1 MLTEQLPPLQIN
13 GLTVQKPIIQGGMG
27 VGISLAGLASAVADA
42 GGMGVISS
50 VGIGFLKHGSQHFV
64 RGLNAKVLRE
74 EIRLARSRTSGVLG
88 VNIMVAITDFEDQLE
103 AAFQEEIDV
112 VIMGAG
118 LPLKMPKSIDLKTA
132 HTRTAVIVS
141 SGRAAGLIFRQWAKN
156 FNHVPDMVI
165 VEGPLAGGHLGFKRE
180 QIEDPA
186 FALENLIPDVLKA
199 VEPYQWKFDKDIP
212 VIAAGGIWDGA
223 DIRRFLEMGAAGV
236 QMGTRFVTTQ
246 ECDASQTFKSTY
258 IEAQP
263 DDITLIQSPVG
274 LPGRA
279 IRNHFLDEVSAGVRK
294 PMSCPWHCL
303 KTCNV
308 TTSPYCI
315 AHALMNA
322 QLGNMAEGYAFAGA
336 NAWKAREIVS
346 VDTLFKAL
354 AQEFYKSHEM
364 AVMEPALT

>member
-1 MLTEQLPPLQIN
+1 MQTQHLPPLQIN

-27 VGISLAGLASAVADA
+27 VGISLAGLASAVANA

-50 VGIGFLKHGSQHFV
+50 VGIGFLKHGASHFV
-64 RGLNAKVLRE
+64 PGLNTKVLRE

-132 HTRTAVIVS
+132 HTRTAIIVS
-141 SGRAAGLIFRQWAKN
+141 SGRAAALIFKQWARHY
-156 FNHVPDMVI
+156 NHVPDMVI
-165 VEGPLAGGHLGFKRE
+165 VEGPLAGGHLGFKQE
-180 QIEDPA
+180 QITDPA
-186 FALENLIPDVLKA
+186 FALEHLIPDVLKA
-199 VEPYQWKFDKDIP
+199 VEPYQWQFDKDIP

-223 DIRRFLEMGAAGV
+223 DIRRFMEMGAAGV

-258 IEAQP
+258 LEAQP

-279 IRNHFLDEVSAGVRK
+279 IKNHFLDEVSAGIRK
-294 PMSCPWHCL
+294 PMNCPWHCL
-303 KTCNV
+303 KTCDVKN
-308 TTSPYCI
+308 SPYCI

-322 QLGNMAEGYAFAGA
+322 QIGNMKEGYAFAGA
-336 NAWKAREIVS
+336 NAWRAREIVS
-346 VDTLFKAL
+346 VEQLMQTLANEY
-354 AQEFYKSHEM
+354 AGETVRVAEEA
-364 AVMEPALT
+364 AVA